1 MRMGS
6 SIALW
11 TGSAFCATLTLAA
24 IVLTSRGV
32 AESGTD
38 AALFMT
44 ARLSFL
50 LFWLA
55 YTGSALTAI
64 FGQIFLPLKKRA
76 REFGLAFASAHLV
89 HLGLVGW
96 LCIIGAAP
104 SVSVF
109 VVFGAAAIWVY
120 LLALFSIDQLRQTL
134 GPTGWWILQVVGM
147 NYILYA
153 FAIDFIKPSLNGGF
167 RHTVEYLP
175 FVILAI
181 AALTLRLGAVALR
194 LEWPR
199 RGSSHRAG

>member
-1 MRMGS
+1 MRSGS
-6 SIALW
+6 SPALW
-11 TGSAFCATLTLAA
+11 MGSAFFAELTLAA
-24 IVLTSRGV
+24 VVLGSRG
-32 AESGTD
+32 ADETGTL

-64 FGQIFLPLKKRA
+64 FGRVFQPLKKRA

-104 SVSVF
+104 PISLF
-109 VVFGAAAIWVY
+109 VLFGAAAIWTY
-120 LLALFSIDQLRQTL
+120 LLALFSIGSLRQTL
-134 GPTGWWILQVVGM
+134 GPTGWWVLQVVGM

-153 FAIDFIKPSLNGGF
+153 FGIDFIKSPINGSL
-167 RHTVEYLP
+167 RHTIEYFP
-175 FVILAI
+175 FVILTI
-181 AALTLRLGAVALR
+181 AAPMLRLVAMALR
-194 LEWPR
+194 KPQSWGAPR
-199 RGSSHRAG
+199 